1 MVCELTVVV
10 DYLLECL
17 AGWTVDYMVGVLCQ
31 VVQVV
36 AASNAAPSEG

>member
-17 AGWTVDYMVGVLCQ
+17 AGSGWTADYMVGVLR
-31 VVQVV
+31 QVV